1 MFRVDGKEFTRAVV
15 DKPKRSFQILDG
27 ENAGRQIIIAKMERD
42 VLGTFYNYSM
52 NIDSRFMTKEE
63 YDELYEILSAPVDS
77 HIIEV
82 PYAQETLIF
91 EAYVTNGTDELT
103 GIINNSNIWANLSIN
118 FIAMEPQR
126 RPAWLELIIKT
137 YH

>member
-1 MFRVDGKEFTRAVV
+1 MFKIDGIEFTKAVV

-27 ENAGRQIIIAKMERD
+27 ENAGRQILTAKMERD

-52 NIDSRFMTKEE
+52 NIDSRFMSKEE
-63 YDELYEILSAPVDS
+63 YDTLYELLSAPVDS
-77 HIIEV
+77 HRIEV
-82 PYAQETLIF
+82 PYAQETIIF

-103 GIINNSNIWANLSIN
+103 GIRNDTNVWANLSIN

-126 RPAWLELIIKT
+126 RPA
-137 YH
+137 

>member
-1 MFRVDGKEFTRAVV
+1 MSCFKVDGIEFTKAVV

-27 ENAGRQIIIAKMERD
+27 ENAGRQILTAKMERD

-52 NIDSRFMTKEE
+52 NIDSRFMSKEE
-63 YDELYEILSAPVDS
+63 YDALYELLSAPVDS
-77 HIIEV
+77 HTIEV
-82 PYAQETLIF
+82 PYGQDSLIF

-103 GIINNSNIWANLSIN
+103 AIRKDSNMWANLSIN

-126 RPAWLELIIKT
+126 RLAI
-137 YH
+137 

>member
-1 MFRVDGKEFTRAVV
+1 MFKVDGIEFTKAIV

-27 ENAGRQIIIAKMERD
+27 ENAGRQILTAKMERD

-52 NIDSRFMTKEE
+52 NIDSRFMSKEE
-63 YDELYEILSAPVDS
+63 YDQLYYLLSAPVDS

-82 PYAQETLIF
+82 PFGQETLVY
-91 EAYVTNGTDELT
+91 EAYVTNGTDELVN
-103 GIINNSNIWANLSIN
+103 IRNKVNNWANLSIN

-126 RPAWLELIIKT
+126 RPV
-137 YH
+137 